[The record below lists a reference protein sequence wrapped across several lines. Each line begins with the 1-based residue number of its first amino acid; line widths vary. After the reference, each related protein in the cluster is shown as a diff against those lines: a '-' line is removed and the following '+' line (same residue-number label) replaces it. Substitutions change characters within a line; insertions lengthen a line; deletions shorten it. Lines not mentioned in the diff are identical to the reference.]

1 MDQSIYWAAFASVSG
16 VTLERMDELEAH
28 FGDMSEAWH
37 ARTRELLGAG
47 LRNGL
52 ARKIRARSKELDIDA
67 MAEEL
72 DEYGVDVIH
81 ARSERYPSLLL
92 ETFDP
97 PPALY
102 IKGELKPQDG
112 EGIAVVGTRRSTRYG
127 DRMCDQIVSGIV
139 KAGVTVVSGLARGID
154 TAAHRAAV
162 DNGGRTVAVLGG
174 GIGRI
179 YPAENQ
185 GLAEEIADNG
195 CLVSE
200 YPLFARPHKTNFPMR
215 NRIIVG
221 LSRGIVVVEAPN
233 RSGIQR
239 TVKWALDS
247 NREVFAV
254 PGEIN
259 SEMSQGSNRLLKEG
273 ANVATCGAD
282 VISALRLHYPDAE
295 AKLEA
300 ANLMAT
306 ATAEGPEPGAPR
318 RASRRSRVPK
328 PNEGAASSNNPGV
341 DESTLDE
348 LDGDESVVSRFL
360 ASSGSARCV
369 DEIARGSEL
378 PAHTVA
384 NVLTMLQIKRIVT
397 CLEGTMYSLVGGT
410 SRRLSPA

>member
-1 MDQSIYWAAFASVSG
+1 MEQSIYWAAFASISG
-16 VTLERMDELEAH
+16 VTLERMEELEAH
-28 FGDMSEAWH
+28 FGDMSNAWH
-37 ARTRELLGAG
+37 ARTRELLAAG

-52 ARKIRARSKELDIDA
+52 ARKIRTRSKELDIDA

-72 DEYGVDVIH
+72 DAHGVDVIH

-127 DRMCDQIVSGIV
+127 DRMCDRIASGIAM
-139 KAGVTVVSGLARGID
+139 AGITVVSGLARGID

-174 GIGRI
+174 GIGNI
-179 YPAENQ
+179 YPSENQ

-200 YPLFARPHKTNFPMR
+200 YPLFARPSKANFPMR

-239 TVKWALDS
+239 TVKWALDW

-254 PGEIN
+254 PGEIK
-259 SEMSQGSNRLLKEG
+259 SEMSLGSNRLLKEG
-273 ANVATCGAD
+273 ANVATCSAD
-282 VISALRLHYPDAE
+282 VIAALRLHYPNAE

-300 ANLMAT
+300 ANLT
-306 ATAEGPEPGAPR
+306 ATVVEPEPARPR
-318 RASRRSRVPK
+318 RTSRRSRAPK
-328 PNEGAASSNNPGV
+328 PNGDSAPANAPAV
-341 DESTLDE
+341 DESALAG

-360 ASSGSARCV
+360 ASSGSAHCV

-384 NVLTMLQIKRIVT
+384 NVLTMLQVKRIVT
-397 CLEGTMYSLVGGT
+397 CLEGTMYSLVGGA
-410 SRRLSPA
+410 SRRLQHA